1 MKILIDNGHGKETP
15 GKRSP
20 VWPDG
25 SQLYEY
31 EFNRGYCPAGI
42 CSTDGPR
49 RGLRIN
55 RVGDLR
61 HIIGRAGA
69 ASEQDRASCRPKQ
82 LSVGINTCERRAA
95 VPAGKRGHPSDRP
108 KPTTMRRSFTRKP
121 PAHFPRS
128 GCAKT

>member
-31 EFNRGYCPAGI
+31 EFNRDIARRVYAVLTARGVDCELIVSEI
-42 CSTDGPR
+42 CDISLAERTR
-49 RGLRIN
+49 SR
-55 RVGDLR
+55 
-61 HIIGRAGA
+61 
-69 ASEQDRASCRPKQ
+69 E
-82 LSVGINTCERRAA
+82 LSAQATVCWYQYMRTRAA